1 MFLLEIL
8 QNRVVIKAMGLFQI
22 DLTIVPKVFYCR
34 LQVTFRY
41 VFRPL
46 LILICFSFDVPIK
59 LIGTTLTYLIILI
72 QFQTPDE

>member
-34 LQVTFRY
+34 LQVLSRY
-41 VFRPL
+41 VPPL
-46 LILICFSFDVPIK
+46 LILIFFSFYGSIK